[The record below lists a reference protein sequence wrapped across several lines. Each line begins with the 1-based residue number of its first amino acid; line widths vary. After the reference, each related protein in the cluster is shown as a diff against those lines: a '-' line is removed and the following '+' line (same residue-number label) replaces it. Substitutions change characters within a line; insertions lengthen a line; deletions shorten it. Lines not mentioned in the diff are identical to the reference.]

1 MGKFRLEE
9 VQGSDQDLIGY
20 LMFIMRF
27 ILIGWDGGCEISWII
42 LNILEWILYPRLKRH
57 IIGMSDEFWAHNTS
71 HQISQEKKSH
81 KKNSI
86 HNTRKRKKTHRK
98 SMTES
103 SQTTSEK
110 VSTKTFFKLSFIN
123 DSTRQTLQFDLFLLH
138 CDLSLWW
145 FTVSR
150 KVVWFN
156 LMIRY
161 ELSELRWSKINHDI
175 RCRTRNTFFHEIKNI
190 FSIFEFYS
198 ANFLDIYMHI
208 FRISNFSFH
217 KPNCRLYSAYRAIS
231 AIWLCTGLMFCW
243 KQNT

>member
-1 MGKFRLEE
+1 MNFVSTPQETHNWYVRRVLSP
-9 VQGSDQDLIGY
+9 Q
-20 LMFIMRF
+20 
-27 ILIGWDGGCEISWII
+27 
-42 LNILEWILYPRLKRH
+42 H
-57 IIGMSDEFWAHNTS
+57 ITS
-71 HQISQEKKSH
+71 NLTRKKSH

-123 DSTRQTLQFDLFLLH
+123 DSTRQTLQFDLLLLH

-175 RCRTRNTFFHEIKNI
+175 RCRTRNTFFHGIKNI